1 MNLVNRIDED
11 MKSAMRAKDR
21 ESLSTIR
28 SIKAAFQ
35 NEQINKG
42 NELSSDEEIAILSRE
57 KKQRLE
63 SIAEFKNADRNDLIE
78 KTENEIKIIDNYLP
92 EQLTDD
98 EVKKIVNET
107 IKEVDAQ
114 SMQDMGTV
122 MGAVMPKVAGQAD
135 GTKIN
140 QLVREILSTK

>member
-57 KKQRLE
+57 KNK
-63 SIAEFKNADRNDLIE
+63 D
-78 KTENEIKIIDNYLP
+78 
-92 EQLTDD
+92 
-98 EVKKIVNET
+98 
-107 IKEVDAQ
+107 
-114 SMQDMGTV
+114 
-122 MGAVMPKVAGQAD
+122 
-135 GTKIN
+135 
-140 QLVREILSTK
+140 

>member
-1 MNLVNRIDED
+1 M
-11 MKSAMRAKDR
+11 
-21 ESLSTIR
+21 
-28 SIKAAFQ
+28 
-35 NEQINKG
+35 
-42 NELSSDEEIAILSRE
+42 
-57 KKQRLE
+57 
-63 SIAEFKNADRNDLIE
+63 
-78 KTENEIKIIDNYLP
+78 P

>member
-1 MNLVNRIDED
+1 MSLVNRIDED
-11 MKSAMRAKDR
+11 MKNAMRAKDR
-21 ESLSTIR
+21 ESLTTIR

-42 NELSSDEEIAILSRE
+42 SELSSDEEIAILSRE

-135 GTKIN
+135 GSKIN